1 MIDYLAEQRVST
13 GSSYSAI
20 PDNEHATNAV
30 KNALAKFEQD
40 TAGSVLLFL
49 SSAYSHAPQG
59 AIKAAAKAAGTTQVF
74 GCCAMN
80 LLTEDEWLMDVE
92 GAVAMVLPSDL
103 SLTPIKIL
111 ERLGT
116 IPQLV
121 LTLTSPNAANIAIN
135 STSLPQIGSIT
146 SDEFGH
152 GPFSVWQSGQIEEHE
167 FSQVGISE
175 RLQGHI
181 LSAQGIKPLSEIMQI
196 NLATGRSLKEVG
208 ERVAIDSMSSSARE
222 VALTKPYNLMCAIS
236 EDSDIESIHQ
246 GHFKVNH
253 VVSVD
258 SDTGEILI
266 SGKPKAGRHM
276 FWAIRDPESAEQ
288 SMQDQLIKLKSK
300 LTKPPLFAL
309 LFPNIS
315 RGAEFYGGRDRDLDC
330 FSGAFPGL
338 PTIGFYGNGEITPG
352 HRGKGLIQRYTTL
365 AVVFTEED

>member
-1 MIDYLAEQRVST
+1 MIDYLTEKRVST
-13 GSSYSAI
+13 GSSYSAV
-20 PDNEHATNAV
+20 PEDEHAANAV
-30 KNALAKFEQD
+30 RNAMASFGHS
-40 TAGSVLLFL
+40 TVGSVLLFL

-59 AIKAAAKAAGTTQVF
+59 AIKEAAKAAGTTQIF

-116 IPQLV
+116 PAELV
-121 LTLTSPNAANIAIN
+121 LTLASPNAANIAVN
-135 STSLPQIGSIT
+135 STNLPQIGSIT

-167 FSQVGISE
+167 FSLVGISKK
-175 RLQGHI
+175 LQGHI
-181 LSAQGIKPLSEIMQI
+181 LSAQGIRPLSETMQI
-196 NLATGRSLKEVG
+196 NLASGRSLREVG
-208 ERVAIDSMSSSARE
+208 ERIAIDSMPTAARE
-222 VALTKPYNLMCAIS
+222 VASTTPYNLMCAIS

-258 SDTGEILI
+258 SNTGEVHI

-276 FWAIRDPESAEQ
+276 FWAIRDPVSSEQ

-300 LTKPPLFAL
+300 LTKPPIFAL

-315 RGAEFYGGRDRDLDC
+315 RGAEFYGGQDKDLDC
-330 FSGAFPGL
+330 FSGAFPDL

-352 HRGKGLIQRYTTL
+352 HRGNGLIQRYTTL
-365 AVVFTEED
+365 AIVFTEED

>member
-30 KNALAKFEQD
+30 KNALAKFEQN

-135 STSLPQIGSIT
+135 STSLPQIGV
-146 SDEFGH
+146 H
-152 GPFSVWQSGQIEEHE
+152 H
-167 FSQVGISE
+167 
-175 RLQGHI
+175 
-181 LSAQGIKPLSEIMQI
+181 K
-196 NLATGRSLKEVG
+196 
-208 ERVAIDSMSSSARE
+208 
-222 VALTKPYNLMCAIS
+222 
-236 EDSDIESIHQ
+236 
-246 GHFKVNH
+246 
-253 VVSVD
+253 
-258 SDTGEILI
+258 
-266 SGKPKAGRHM
+266 
-276 FWAIRDPESAEQ
+276 
-288 SMQDQLIKLKSK
+288 
-300 LTKPPLFAL
+300 
-309 LFPNIS
+309 
-315 RGAEFYGGRDRDLDC
+315 
-330 FSGAFPGL
+330 
-338 PTIGFYGNGEITPG
+338 
-352 HRGKGLIQRYTTL
+352 
-365 AVVFTEED
+365 